1 MNYPYRKPDLIPGN
15 RNKELMKS
23 KTMRSN
29 YISFLFS
36 LFFVLMMIQY
46 SNSSSQELSWKRTF
60 GGSRE
65 DFAWCSKQSID
76 GSYLVIGEKK
86 VTHKF
91 TGVQIPQTFI
101 LKLNSF
107 GSVIW
112 QRTYGDSLHS
122 NYSYSGVEDESGNIY
137 LASTW
142 DKATLMKTDSE
153 GNLIWAQKFGDSIDT
168 FLDLLIA
175 DDDRSIILLGET
187 FNSNAN
193 YFTASL
199 TNIDTSGVMLWS
211 KSFLNNAFLQ
221 LPINAGKRVLQEG
234 VHLYFSGRSNGK
246 GIIVKTDL
254 EGRSKWLQQYDSVSY
269 LYSILGLGN
278 GNIVSAGF
286 NYIQCID
293 SLGILLWKNTL
304 HDSVRVFGY
313 GLSKTFD
320 GNIAMVGGSNYS
332 YNKIAIFDTLGQIR
346 TFKYQNYD
354 ILNLVRYNS
363 INLCNDGGLI
373 LAGDFRVTDQNFP
386 DALVVKTNR
395 YGDITTIAFNTTE
408 VSSNN
413 LIQLYTYPNPSNS
426 SLVVRYRI
434 KTGSKT
440 RIILMNILGQ
450 SVREIEYRFLL
461 PNFYIY
467 KFSTEDL
474 NSGTYFLVAHNE
486 KETFTK
492 KILIIK

>member
-211 KSFLNNAFLQ
+211 KSFLNNAFS
-221 LPINAGKRVLQEG
+221 PG
-234 VHLYFSGRSNGK
+234 
-246 GIIVKTDL
+246 
-254 EGRSKWLQQYDSVSY
+254 
-269 LYSILGLGN
+269 
-278 GNIVSAGF
+278 
-286 NYIQCID
+286 C
-293 SLGILLWKNTL
+293 
-304 HDSVRVFGY
+304 
-313 GLSKTFD
+313 
-320 GNIAMVGGSNYS
+320 
-332 YNKIAIFDTLGQIR
+332 
-346 TFKYQNYD
+346 
-354 ILNLVRYNS
+354 
-363 INLCNDGGLI
+363 
-373 LAGDFRVTDQNFP
+373 
-386 DALVVKTNR
+386 
-395 YGDITTIAFNTTE
+395 
-408 VSSNN
+408 
-413 LIQLYTYPNPSNS
+413 
-426 SLVVRYRI
+426 
-434 KTGSKT
+434 
-440 RIILMNILGQ
+440 
-450 SVREIEYRFLL
+450 
-461 PNFYIY
+461 
-467 KFSTEDL
+467 
-474 NSGTYFLVAHNE
+474 
-486 KETFTK
+486 
-492 KILIIK
+492 